1 MVLVVTVTRALTTE
15 VVALH
20 RSGETFTAT
29 HRCYDN
35 SLANCQRVDL
45 DLLSNFKT
53 VH

>member
-29 HRCYDN
+29 HRCYVN
-35 SLANCQRVDL
+35 SLANCQSVDF
-45 DLLSNFKT
+45 DLLANFET
-53 VH
+53 VY